1 MDPLKVTLVAF
12 GALLFS
18 TLPPAL
24 LNYYSFK
31 PMNAD
36 LALNHV
42 ISIPDA
48 ELM

>member
-1 MDPLKVTLVAF
+1 MDPLKITLVAF

-24 LNYYSFK
+24 LDYYNVK
-31 PMNAD
+31 PAHTN
-36 LALNHV
+36 LAIKKV
-42 ISIPDA
+42 IMIPDA